1 MILYV
6 YIKGSGPF
14 HPCLSPSRFLR
25 PHSFSELATSRV
37 VVAHLEG
44 EILGERL
51 GKNHGKSRLNID
63 WVIQKPKKCRR
74 NQNLQ
79 PTSNLCKVLWS
90 FLFLLSPEAYPGG
103 APIKRDTLCGSENSL
118 MSRRI
123 MAWPALLHDFSM
135 FCPAPRDLWIR
146 ALWENYGKLNNM
158 HHIADPC
165 FYGLLCDTG
174 ADPSETLQNQCGP
187 QD

>member
-1 MILYV
+1 MIVHVYSLYDF
-6 YIKGSGPF
+6 I
-14 HPCLSPSRFLR
+14 CLYQRFWSIPSMPIPVRFLR

-123 MAWPALLHDFSM
+123 MA
-135 FCPAPRDLWIR
+135 
-146 ALWENYGKLNNM
+146 
-158 HHIADPC
+158 
-165 FYGLLCDTG
+165 
-174 ADPSETLQNQCGP
+174 
-187 QD
+187 